1 MGNMRGQLKIWDL
14 RTSEGPASTC
24 VLSSEQVGITT
35 LTKHPTQ
42 SHVICTGSEDGM
54 LAFWDL
60 RKEKHP
66 VTLLAAHSGPVSE
79 VQFHYQQPEN
89 VFSCSQVG

>member
-1 MGNMRGQLKIWDL
+1 MRGQLKIWDL
-14 RTSEGPASTC
+14 RVSSGTRGSGQEPSSTC
-24 VLSSEQVGITT
+24 VLSNEQVGITC

-42 SHVICTGSEDGM
+42 SHVLCTGSEDGM

-66 VTLLAAHSGPVSE
+66 VTLLSAHSGPVSE
-79 VQFHYQQPEN
+79 VRVILN
-89 VFSCSQVG
+89 GISGR